1 MAERVGFEPTIGVAT
16 YDDLANRSFQP
27 AHAPLL
33 FRDLLCN
40 LKSLNIQY

>member
-27 AHAPLL
+27 AHAPLHSKL
-33 FRDLLCN
+33 SFLVV
-40 LKSLNIQY
+40 